1 MRRRAFVSL
10 FLAAFVGST
19 FETDLGA
26 AQAQD
31 APVFVAIS
39 GLPTMIYGLR
49 NDCAKDVA
57 PSYDAVL
64 EANAVTR
71 PPEHGALSAGGVR
84 ERYSKSCDKRVP
96 VRVIMYT
103 SDPGY
108 TGTDSVTFGGRDTV
122 MINVVPAATAR
133 TPSSTVPNAAGAVL
147 DQVPA
152 RLDDGWAV
160 AAPSEAGFDPA
171 ALAALTVEIENNNIR
186 NVHAAIVEHAGR
198 LVFERYFYGSDERM
212 GNWIGDRSF
221 NHDSL
226 HDQPPSLF
234 CCCAR
239 RLQKSIQCPAGWCDS
254 APEVAQLCQRQR
266 R

>member
-1 MRRRAFVSL
+1 
-10 FLAAFVGST
+10 
-19 FETDLGA
+19 
-26 AQAQD
+26 
-31 APVFVAIS
+31 
-39 GLPTMIYGLR
+39 
-49 NDCAKDVA
+49 
-57 PSYDAVL
+57 
-64 EANAVTR
+64 
-71 PPEHGALSAGGVR
+71 
-84 ERYSKSCDKRVP
+84 
-96 VRVIMYT
+96 MYT

-239 RLQKSIQCPAGWCDS
+239 RLQKSIQCPAGWRDS